1 MFLPQAQSHKLMPKR
16 TPAILR
22 KRRHLRLR
30 AKVKG
35 TAARPRLC
43 VNRTLAHIHVQLID
57 DVAGKTLAA
66 ASTLQNDIAN
76 QIEGGKGSAAA
87 ARVVGQTIAQ
97 RAKEKGV
104 ESVVFDRNGVAYH
117 GVVKELAE
125 AAREGGLEF

>member
-1 MFLPQAQSHKLMPKR
+1 MSKR

-43 VNRTLAHIHVQLID
+43 VNRTLAHIHAQVID
-57 DVAGKTLAA
+57 DVAGKTLAS
-66 ASTLQNDIAN
+66 ASTVQSDIAS

-87 ARVVGQTIAQ
+87 AVVVGRLIAE
-97 RAKEKGV
+97 RAKAQGV
-104 ESVVFDRNGVAYH
+104 ESVVFDRNGVLYH
-117 GVVKELAE
+117 GVVKEFAD